1 MIAVADSGPLMALAK
16 VGGLDVLFQLFPR
29 IVATPAVFSETVIM
43 GQRLGASDARLL
55 TACFEEGRIM
65 VQAPPADRLPELSK
79 LGSGEEESVR
89 LALALRAEW
98 LLVDDLDARR
108 AAEEILSAAG
118 AVTRVKGTLGVIVSA
133 CQQGALPLE
142 DALQLL
148 RALGDR
154 PDIWLNQKLIFRAID
169 SLSGS

>member
-1 MIAVADSGPLMALAK
+1 MALAK

-29 IVATPAVFSETVIM
+29 IVATPAVLSETVIM

-55 TACFEEGRIM
+55 ATCFEEGRIV
-65 VQAPPADRLPELSK
+65 VQAPSAASLPELSK
-79 LGSGEEESVR
+79 LGPGEEESIR
-89 LALALRAEW
+89 LALELRAEW
-98 LLVDDLDARR
+98 LLIDDLDARR

-133 CQQGALPLE
+133 FQQEALPLE

-148 RALGDR
+148 RALGER
-154 PDIWLNQKLIFRAID
+154 PDIWLNRKLILRVID